1 MGFKSGDFPEAEQY
15 SKEAISIPIFHGL
28 KKDQQDVVIQAITEV
43 LAWTSVLFL
52 LEEAAKEYL
61 VKI

>member
-28 KKDQQDVVIQAITEV
+28 KKDQQDGVIQAITEV
-43 LAWTSVLFL
+43 LA
-52 LEEAAKEYL
+52 
-61 VKI
+61 